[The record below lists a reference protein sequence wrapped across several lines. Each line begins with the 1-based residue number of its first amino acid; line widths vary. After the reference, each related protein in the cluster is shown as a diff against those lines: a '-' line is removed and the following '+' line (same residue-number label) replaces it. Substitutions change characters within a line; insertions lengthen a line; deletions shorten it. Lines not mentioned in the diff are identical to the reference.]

1 MGQNLK
7 INFFKISQNKKN
19 VKILKMGQ
27 NFENSLKFKK
37 NQNLKSVKMGQNFE
51 N

>member
-7 INFFKISQNKKN
+7 INFFKISQNKKKN

-27 NFENSLKFKK
+27 NFENRPKFKK
-37 NQNLKSVKMGQNFE
+37 KSKFKISQNGSKF
-51 N
+51 